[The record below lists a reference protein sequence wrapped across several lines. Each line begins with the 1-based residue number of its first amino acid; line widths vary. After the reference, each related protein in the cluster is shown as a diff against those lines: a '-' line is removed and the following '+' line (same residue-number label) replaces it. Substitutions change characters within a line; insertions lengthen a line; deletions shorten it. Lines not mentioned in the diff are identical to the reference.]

1 MRILIVTQYFWPE
14 EFRINDIAK
23 YFAKKG
29 HQVDVVTGLPNY
41 PSEEI
46 FNEYKKNKKKYN
58 NYVGANVIRVPIF
71 LRGSGSPFKL
81 FLNYLS
87 FVLSAIIIGSYKIR
101 KKKYD
106 IIFTFATSPITVA
119 LPSIFFSFL
128 KNCKH
133 VLWVLDIWPDI
144 LRELKIINNQFIL
157 YVLKKIVNYIYSKSD
172 IILAQSKGFENI
184 ISENVA
190 DKSKIYYFPAW
201 SENLSKNNEEDILPD
216 LKKYKNK
223 FNIVFTGNIGEAQN
237 FENII
242 RAAEITKNEKDLQW
256 LIIGTGRKLDKFTE
270 LVNNKNIKNF
280 LFLGHK
286 PLSQIKTFHNL
297 ASILLVSLADGKF
310 LSSTIPGK
318 LQTYLKSNKFIL
330 GFSKG
335 SSAQLIK
342 ESNTGISVDPSSPTA
357 LAKTIINLK
366 KNPKIVKEVS
376 NNNYGTEYLKKNFNK
391 KLLLSELEK
400 YFLNNIIKIKIIK
413 NTKNIIFDKN
423 FSLSGLNLAFLGY
436 FIKNK
441 IKLNSNIYL
450 WPDGIFY
457 KRFFYN
463 KKVKKIPGRKII
475 DEIKI
480 PNNIKNIYIFGN
492 LNFTSKKYLQN
503 LYKRKVKHIPLP
515 YEDVN
520 YLYKKYFD
528 FKFLDSDLIF
538 LTLPTPKQEQLANL
552 IIRNNNFF
560 KIICVGG
567 AINMAS
573 GVEKPVPPIIEK
585 MNCEFLWRLRTDTI
599 RRLRRLIVTS
609 FFYIL
614 GELLF
619 KFRNMDT
626 KILNEK

>member
-14 EFRINDIAK
+14 EFRINDIVK
-23 YFAKKG
+23 YFSKKG
-29 HQVDVVTGLPNY
+29 YQVDVVTGEPNY
-41 PSEEI
+41 PNI
-46 FNEYKKNKKKYN
+46 QIYKDYKKNKKKYN
-58 NYVGANVIRVPIF
+58 NYAGANVIRVPI
-71 LRGSGSPFKL
+71 LTRGSGSPFKL

-119 LPSIFFSFL
+119 LPAIFFSFL

-133 VLWVLDIWPDI
+133 ILWVLDIWPDI
-144 LRELKIINNQFIL
+144 LRELKIINNQFII
-157 YVLKKIVNYIYSKSD
+157 YVLKKIVNFIYNKSD

-190 DKSKIYYFPAW
+190 DKSKVFYFPAW
-201 SENLSKNNEEDILPD
+201 SENLSKNNEEDISLD
-216 LKKYKNK
+216 LEKYKNK

-242 RAAEITKNEKDLQW
+242 KAAEITKNEKDLQW

-270 LVNNKNIKNF
+270 LVKKKNIKNF
-280 LFLGHK
+280 LFLGYK
-286 PLSQIKTFHNL
+286 PFSQIKSFHNL
-297 ASILLVSLADGKF
+297 ATILLISLVDGKF
-310 LSSTIPGK
+310 LSTTIPGK
-318 LQTYLKSNKFIL
+318 LQTYLMSNKFIL

-342 ESNTGISVDPSSPTA
+342 ESNTGVSVNPSSPRE

-366 KNPKIVKEVS
+366 KNPKIIKQVS
-376 NNNYGTEYLKKNFNK
+376 NNNYGTKYLKKNFNK
-391 KLLLSELEK
+391 ELLLSELEK
-400 YFLNNIIKIKIIK
+400 YFSNNIIKINIIK
-413 NTKNIIFDKN
+413 NTKNIPFDKN

-436 FIKNK
+436 LVKNK

-457 KRFFYN
+457 KRFFNN
-463 KKVKKIPGRKII
+463 KIIKKIPGRKII
-475 DEIKI
+475 TELKI
-480 PNNIKNIYIFGN
+480 PKNIKNIYVFGN
-492 LNFTSKKYLQN
+492 LSSISKKYLTN
-503 LYKRKVKHIPLP
+503 LYKKKIKHIPLP
-515 YEDVN
+515 VSDVN
-520 YLYKKYFD
+520 NLYKKYCD

-552 IIRNNNFF
+552 IIKNNNFF

-573 GVEKPVPPIIEK
+573 GLEKPVPLIIEK
-585 MNCEFLWRLRTDTI
+585 MNFEFLWRLRTDTL
-599 RRLRRLIVTS
+599 RRLRRLVVSSI
-609 FFYIL
+609 FYII
-614 GELLF
+614 GEIFF
-619 KFRNMDT
+619 KFRNINK
-626 KILNEK
+626 KILNDK